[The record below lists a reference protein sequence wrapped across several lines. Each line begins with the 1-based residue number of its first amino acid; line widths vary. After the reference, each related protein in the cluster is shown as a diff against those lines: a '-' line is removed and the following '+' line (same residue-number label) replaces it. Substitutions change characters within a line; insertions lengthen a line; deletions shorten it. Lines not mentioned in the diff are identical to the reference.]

1 MAVQTKDSV
10 DVRLNPRQQMMS
22 SGAGALIVSLF
33 MTPLDVVKIRLQVK
47 FCLVSLTLVRG
58 KKTL

>member
-47 FCLVSLTLVRG
+47 F
-58 KKTL
+58 